1 MDELPVLN
9 DSWHSDLNHELRGS
23 LNAITGFADLL
34 FSDAYGELT
43 PEQRQ
48 AVADIMRATRRLRQ
62 VVFRMTDIGR
72 ADTGNLGLTPE
83 VMSVRMAAEQVVR
96 DLTPTARDH
105 LVRLEADVAADLAVW
120 ADETRVRQI
129 LTELVAN
136 AVRHSPEGGTVTV
149 GARAAGETVVIEVTD
164 RGPGIAPEHLERV
177 FEDFFSLA
185 TRDDPDAGPGLGL
198 GLARR
203 LARAMDGTL
212 SVQSELGHGSVF
224 AVSLPR
230 REAPI

>member
-1 MDELPVLN
+1 MDELPVFN
-9 DSWHSDLNHELRGS
+9 DSWHSDLTHELRGS

-34 FSDAYGELT
+34 FSDAYGELS
-43 PEQRQ
+43 PDQRQ

-72 ADTGNLGLTPE
+72 ADTGNLGLAPE

-96 DLTPTARDH
+96 DLTPAARDH

-120 ADETRVRQI
+120 ADEARVRQI
-129 LTELVAN
+129 LSELLTN
-136 AVRHSPEGGTVTV
+136 AVRHSPEGGLVTV
-149 GARAAGETVVIEVTD
+149 RAAAAGETVAIDVVD
-164 RGPGIAPEHLERV
+164 LGPGIAPEHLEMV
-177 FEDFFSLA
+177 FTDFFSLA
-185 TRDDPDAGPGLGL
+185 ARDDPDAGPGLGL

-212 SVQSELGHGSVF
+212 SAQSEPGKGAVF
-224 AVSLPR
+224 TLTLPR